1 MEYARG
7 HILFP
12 LLSLSLLC
20 EFFRGVGILTN
31 SCVIFFFFFA
41 DHCVFFKLL
50 KIDCKI
56 KEIQIL

>member
-31 SCVIFFFFFA
+31 SCVIFFFF
-41 DHCVFFKLL
+41 LL
-50 KIDCKI
+50 ITVYF
-56 KEIQIL
+56 LNY